1 MGNYDLRCQRFVL
14 IHNASVKILPE
25 DIIDI
30 ESFSDYLILDDEPE
44 GFDEATL
51 VLERDER
58 YHGFNYEYSVD
69 MLRYA
74 CDFGKRYLVDI
85 FESDGTD
92 ADVKFVYG
100 YGTINQFEVLYVGGL
115 DFNQYTI
122 ENNEYVAINLR
133 KDDFGN
139 ILQTA
144 FDIPQSVEPT
154 EDVLLYSKVI
164 PKKVVY
170 NVNNKDLPFTLQ
182 KASLPKATFEVGLGG
197 SVTKGENGYI
207 FFNTFKTGD
216 DTELFPSY
224 AFQVDGVTPIDPSKL
239 KFLFRAK
246 ETASY
251 ELRVRLSL
259 GLDTIGIS
267 NPTGFMNLVYIVTE
281 PDGLS
286 IKGTTT
292 KIAPESFME
301 LTETGEP
308 DFMVNFSA
316 DILAEVDIDDC
327 VYLYVEIDSSL
338 VVFPVGGQI
347 ADVYGLYYD
356 QNVTISPIEIKVGTL
371 APYTI
376 TKFIPPYNALNTIIS
391 KSAEVDYDVVVSD
404 FFNGGCG
411 SKLFLTNGF
420 WVRGGDTIA
429 GIESE
434 KLEIKQSPKKLVDMF
449 VDLFNMGWGI
459 EYGGYNGEETIRL
472 EPAEHFY
479 QDNLLMEFDGES
491 IVDYEKAVDP
501 SKYYNELEFGFSR
514 YSKDRE
520 TDKGN
525 TIDDFHTKHTY
536 QTPIKTNKNKLSV
549 ITDLILSA
557 YELEILRRKQFETSG
572 QSISA
577 NYNTDDD
584 MFGVQL
590 VDTVPF
596 TGGTYTGLLTD
607 LSDGDIIKF
616 GTNDLILVGYQYFY
630 VGQNVT
636 VNVDGVAIS
645 TTVTGVNFG
654 SFRPLGF
661 EFDVTGTRITFSRI
675 LPPQIDVPIVVKI
688 ISLAGL
694 LEGTVLSIDN
704 NFTRNCFDSSNVLL
718 SCGDP
723 DEDYSIFDGDYTL
736 QILAPVGFEIGS
748 VTTITSVIPSSVTKS
763 TTTVNPRTT
772 EINYDMISYDDRDS
786 FFDRIE
792 IVVTFEGEHYE
803 TLTIITGI
811 GSGDSYVAIE
821 NRVVDPPEELLK
833 GYLVPES
840 VEPFINVNNLD
851 FPSTSYNIRHTPKRM
866 LLSWAKMFNGGFRT
880 KLDEELIEF
889 RQGDGNT
896 SLSTQFGEGE
906 TCLLGDIDRAVI
918 NEGSNLRLDQTYGR
932 DYLFLP
938 YKVSFSYPLTF
949 DDLNYIRRSMRGMN
963 EYDNYGYIQYVNP
976 AGETEQVYLTSIKF
990 MPSKEEATIEGYVK
1004 ATFPV
1009 QFTGNY
1015 IIDENDQ
1022 FVYDEVSLP
1031 IPYEI
1036 NEGDTVD
1043 LSLDH
1048 TLDVEI

>member
-30 ESFSDYLILDDEPE
+30 ESFPDYLILDDEPE

-100 YGTINQFEVLYVGGL
+100 YGTLNVFEVLYVGGL

-154 EDVLLYSKVI
+154 EDVLLYSKAI
-164 PKKVVY
+164 PRRLEYGFERINTDLTPFPTTNPAIWSSEFLKGTSPDVY
-170 NVNNKDLPFTLQ
+170 RIIKTDP
-182 KASLPKATFEVGLGG
+182 S
-197 SVTKGENGYI
+197 GYL
-207 FFNTFKTGD
+207 FFNENKEGD
-216 DTELFPSY
+216 DEQVFPSY
-224 AFQVDGVTPIDPSKL
+224 PFQIDGVEPIDPSKL
-239 KFLFRAK
+239 KFFVRAKSGGVYNIDVTFWLGMYISNESTDYGFVKLKTIKTEADGETVIETKSYDFADSFVPDFLTAPNAVLQFEESLSEQLNIDECLYLFIEFDTDSASFGTDLFVNSVIYVPYQFNLDAPVITVNFNSFAEDSVSKFEPAFNVLDGILTQAGEVNYNLFR
-246 ETASY
+246 
-251 ELRVRLSL
+251 
-259 GLDTIGIS
+259 
-267 NPTGFMNLVYIVTE
+267 
-281 PDGLS
+281 
-286 IKGTTT
+286 
-292 KIAPESFME
+292 
-301 LTETGEP
+301 
-308 DFMVNFSA
+308 
-316 DILAEVDIDDC
+316 
-327 VYLYVEIDSSL
+327 
-338 VVFPVGGQI
+338 
-347 ADVYGLYYD
+347 
-356 QNVTISPIEIKVGTL
+356 
-371 APYTI
+371 
-376 TKFIPPYNALNTIIS
+376 
-391 KSAEVDYDVVVSD
+391 SD
-404 FFNGGCG
+404 FFETGCG
-411 SKLFLTNGF
+411 SKMYLSNGANIRNL
-420 WVRGGDTIA
+420 VGDD
-429 GIESE
+429 E
-434 KLEIKQSPKKLVDMF
+434 KLLIKDSPKGIVDKF

-459 EYGGYNGEETIRL
+459 EYGGYEGNEIVRM
-472 EPAEHFY
+472 EPAEYFY
-479 QDNLLMEFDGES
+479 QDNLLMEFEGDS

-514 YSKDRE
+514 YSKQRE
-520 TDKGN
+520 TEKGG
-525 TIDDFHTKHTY
+525 TLDDVHTKHVY

-549 ITDLILSA
+549 MTDLILSG
-557 YELEILRRKQFETSG
+557 YEIEFARRKQFDRTGGS
-572 QSISA
+572 SNS
-577 NYNTDDD
+577 NFSDDD
-584 MFGVQL
+584 SIFGVQL
-590 VDTVPF
+590 VESVMGSTVVFSSEETITEEDFYTLIVTYLDTYILKAGDIV
-596 TGGTYTGLLTD
+596 TYT
-607 LSDGDIIKF
+607 SR
-616 GTNDLILVGYQYFY
+616 
-630 VGQNVT
+630 
-636 VNVDGVAIS
+636 DGVEQTRTVVSYSS
-645 TTVTGVNFG
+645 TRTPVLIGDETIFVDFTIIQFEEELIGSKVGTGELTIENL
-654 SFRPLGF
+654 SFEP
-661 EFDVTGTRITFSRI
+661 I
-675 LPPQIDVPIVVKI
+675 LIPESTQP
-688 ISLAGL
+688 
-694 LEGTVLSIDN
+694 
-704 NFTRNCFDSSNVLL
+704 FDS
-718 SCGDP
+718 
-723 DEDYSIFDGDYTL
+723 
-736 QILAPVGFEIGS
+736 
-748 VTTITSVIPSSVTKS
+748 
-763 TTTVNPRTT
+763 
-772 EINYDMISYDDRDS
+772 
-786 FFDRIE
+786 
-792 IVVTFEGEHYE
+792 
-803 TLTIITGI
+803 
-811 GSGDSYVAIE
+811 IE
-821 NRVVDPPEELLK
+821 N
-833 GYLVPES
+833 LVSP
-840 VEPFINVNNLD
+840 
-851 FPSTSYNIRHTPKRM
+851 TSAYNIRHTPKRM

-906 TCLLGDIDRAVI
+906 TCLLGDIDGAVI

-990 MPSKEEATIEGYVK
+990 MPSKEEANIEGYVK

-1031 IPYEI
+1031 IPYDI
-1036 NEGDTVD
+1036 NEEDTVD

>member
-51 VLERDER
+51 VLERDDR

-154 EDVLLYSKVI
+154 EDVLLYSKAI
-164 PKKVVY
+164 PRRLEYGFERINTDLTPFPTTNPAIWSSEFLKGTSPDVY
-170 NVNNKDLPFTLQ
+170 RIIKTDP
-182 KASLPKATFEVGLGG
+182 S
-197 SVTKGENGYI
+197 GYL
-207 FFNTFKTGD
+207 FFNENKEGD
-216 DTELFPSY
+216 DEQVFPTY
-224 AFQVDGVTPIDPSKL
+224 PFQIDGVEPIDPSKL
-239 KFLFRAK
+239 KFFVRAK
-246 ETASY
+246 SGGVYNIDVTFW
-251 ELRVRLSL
+251 L
-259 GLDTIGIS
+259 GMYIS
-267 NPTGFMNLVYIVTE
+267 NQSTDYGFVKLKTIKTE
-281 PDGLS
+281 ADGETV
-286 IKGTTT
+286 IET
-292 KIAPESFME
+292 KSYDFVDSFV
-301 LTETGEP
+301 P
-308 DFMVNFSA
+308 DFLTAPNAVLQFEESLSEQLNIDECLYLFIEFDTDSASFGTDLFVNSVIYVPYQFNLDAPVITVNFNSFVEDSVSKFEPA
-316 DILAEVDIDDC
+316 FNVLDGILTQAAEVN
-327 VYLYVEIDSSL
+327 YSL
-338 VVFPVGGQI
+338 F
-347 ADVYGLYYD
+347 
-356 QNVTISPIEIKVGTL
+356 K
-371 APYTI
+371 
-376 TKFIPPYNALNTIIS
+376 
-391 KSAEVDYDVVVSD
+391 SD
-404 FFNGGCG
+404 FFETGCA
-411 SKLFLTNGF
+411 SKLYLSNGANIRNL
-420 WVRGGDTIA
+420 VGDD
-429 GIESE
+429 E
-434 KLEIKQSPKKLVDMF
+434 KLLIKDSPKGIVDKF

-459 EYGGYNGEETIRL
+459 EYGGYGGNEIVRM
-472 EPAEHFY
+472 EPAEYFY
-479 QDNLLMEFDGES
+479 QDNLLMEFDSDS

-514 YSKDRE
+514 YSKQRE
-520 TDKGN
+520 TEKGG
-525 TIDDFHTKHTY
+525 TLDDVHTKHIY

-549 ITDLILSA
+549 MTDLILSG
-557 YELEILRRKQFETSG
+557 YEIEFARRKQFDKTGGS
-572 QSISA
+572 SNS
-577 NYNTDDD
+577 NFSDDD
-584 MFGVQL
+584 SIFGVQL
-590 VDTVPF
+590 VESVMGSTVVFSSEETITEEDFYTLIVTYLDTYILKAGDIV
-596 TGGTYTGLLTD
+596 TYT
-607 LSDGDIIKF
+607 SR
-616 GTNDLILVGYQYFY
+616 
-630 VGQNVT
+630 
-636 VNVDGVAIS
+636 DGVEQTRTVVSYSS
-645 TTVTGVNFG
+645 TRTPVLIGDETIFVDFTIIQFEEELIGSKVGTGELTIENL
-654 SFRPLGF
+654 SFEP
-661 EFDVTGTRITFSRI
+661 I
-675 LPPQIDVPIVVKI
+675 LIPESTQP
-688 ISLAGL
+688 
-694 LEGTVLSIDN
+694 
-704 NFTRNCFDSSNVLL
+704 FDS
-718 SCGDP
+718 
-723 DEDYSIFDGDYTL
+723 
-736 QILAPVGFEIGS
+736 
-748 VTTITSVIPSSVTKS
+748 
-763 TTTVNPRTT
+763 
-772 EINYDMISYDDRDS
+772 
-786 FFDRIE
+786 
-792 IVVTFEGEHYE
+792 
-803 TLTIITGI
+803 
-811 GSGDSYVAIE
+811 IE
-821 NRVVDPPEELLK
+821 N
-833 GYLVPES
+833 LVSP
-840 VEPFINVNNLD
+840 
-851 FPSTSYNIRHTPKRM
+851 TSAYNIRHTPKRM

-1031 IPYEI
+1031 IPYDI
-1036 NEGDTVD
+1036 NESDDID

-1048 TLDVEI
+1048 TLDVEL

>member
-30 ESFSDYLILDDEPE
+30 ESFPDYLILDDEPE

-100 YGTINQFEVLYVGGL
+100 YGTLNVFEVLYVGGL

-154 EDVLLYSKVI
+154 EDVLLYSKAI
-164 PKKVVY
+164 PRRLEYGFERINTDLTPFPTTNPAIWSSEFLKGTSPDVY
-170 NVNNKDLPFTLQ
+170 RIIKTDP
-182 KASLPKATFEVGLGG
+182 S
-197 SVTKGENGYI
+197 GYL
-207 FFNTFKTGD
+207 FFNENKEGD
-216 DTELFPSY
+216 DEQVFPSY
-224 AFQVDGVTPIDPSKL
+224 PFQIDGVEPIDPSKL
-239 KFLFRAK
+239 KFFVRAKSGGVYNIDVTFWLGMYISNESTDYGFVKLKTIKTEADGETVIETKSYDFADSFVPDFLTAPNAVLQFEESLSEQLNIDECLYLFIEFDTDSASFGTDLFVNSVIYVPYQFNLDAPVITVNFNSFAEDSVSKFEPAFNVLDGILTQAGEVNYNLFR
-246 ETASY
+246 
-251 ELRVRLSL
+251 
-259 GLDTIGIS
+259 
-267 NPTGFMNLVYIVTE
+267 
-281 PDGLS
+281 
-286 IKGTTT
+286 
-292 KIAPESFME
+292 
-301 LTETGEP
+301 
-308 DFMVNFSA
+308 
-316 DILAEVDIDDC
+316 
-327 VYLYVEIDSSL
+327 
-338 VVFPVGGQI
+338 
-347 ADVYGLYYD
+347 
-356 QNVTISPIEIKVGTL
+356 
-371 APYTI
+371 
-376 TKFIPPYNALNTIIS
+376 
-391 KSAEVDYDVVVSD
+391 SD
-404 FFNGGCG
+404 FFETGCG
-411 SKLFLTNGF
+411 SKMYLSNGANIRNL
-420 WVRGGDTIA
+420 VGDD
-429 GIESE
+429 E
-434 KLEIKQSPKKLVDMF
+434 KLLIKDSPKGIVDKF

-459 EYGGYNGEETIRL
+459 EYGGYEGNEIVRM
-472 EPAEHFY
+472 EPAEYFY
-479 QDNLLMEFDGES
+479 QDNLLMEFEGDS

-514 YSKDRE
+514 YSKQRE
-520 TDKGN
+520 TEKGG
-525 TIDDFHTKHTY
+525 TLDDVHTKHVY

-549 ITDLILSA
+549 MTDLILSG
-557 YELEILRRKQFETSG
+557 YEIEFARRKQFDRTGGS
-572 QSISA
+572 SNS
-577 NYNTDDD
+577 NFSDDD
-584 MFGVQL
+584 SIFGVQL
-590 VDTVPF
+590 VESVMGSTVVFSSEETITEEDFYTLIVTYLDTYILKAGDIV
-596 TGGTYTGLLTD
+596 TYT
-607 LSDGDIIKF
+607 SR
-616 GTNDLILVGYQYFY
+616 
-630 VGQNVT
+630 
-636 VNVDGVAIS
+636 DGVEQTRTVVSYSS
-645 TTVTGVNFG
+645 TRTPVLIGDETIFVDFTIIQFEEELIGSKVGTGELTIENL
-654 SFRPLGF
+654 SFEP
-661 EFDVTGTRITFSRI
+661 I
-675 LPPQIDVPIVVKI
+675 LIPESTQP
-688 ISLAGL
+688 
-694 LEGTVLSIDN
+694 
-704 NFTRNCFDSSNVLL
+704 FDS
-718 SCGDP
+718 
-723 DEDYSIFDGDYTL
+723 
-736 QILAPVGFEIGS
+736 
-748 VTTITSVIPSSVTKS
+748 
-763 TTTVNPRTT
+763 
-772 EINYDMISYDDRDS
+772 
-786 FFDRIE
+786 
-792 IVVTFEGEHYE
+792 
-803 TLTIITGI
+803 
-811 GSGDSYVAIE
+811 IE
-821 NRVVDPPEELLK
+821 N
-833 GYLVPES
+833 LVSP
-840 VEPFINVNNLD
+840 
-851 FPSTSYNIRHTPKRM
+851 TSAYNIRHTPKRM

-880 KLDEELIEF
+880 KLDDELIEF

-990 MPSKEEATIEGYVK
+990 MPSKEEANIEGYVK

-1031 IPYEI
+1031 IPYDI
-1036 NEGDTVD
+1036 NEEDTVD